1 MRIHGG
7 RRLKAWC
14 LNGQGQKKGGFP
26 FITID
31 WSFLYVSLQRLT
43 AIAYVRSP
51 RPRVIKGREILA
63 TAHKTG
69 AKRTDLGLGEYALEV
84 AFQAALREGLSGEVG
99 RCAQAK
105 REKESG
111 AVLKIKQRQAQKRER
126 SPTERSHANRV
137 RRRVRGLP

>member
-1 MRIHGG
+1 MVPERAGTE
-7 RRLKAWC
+7 
-14 LNGQGQKKGGFP
+14 KGGFP

-63 TAHKTG
+63 TAPKNG
-69 AKRTDLGLGEYALEV
+69 AKRTDLGLGECVLEV
-84 AFQAALREGLSGEVG
+84 AFQAALREGTSGEVG
-99 RCAQAK
+99 QCAQAM
-105 REKESG
+105 REKVSG
-111 AVLKIKQRQAQKRER
+111 AALKIKHGQARKRER
-126 SPTERSHANRV
+126 SPTERPHVNPV